1 LSNARQRVNGFG
13 LVGNL
18 ELGKLVKHQHPK
30 PKPSRQIRG
39 KSRESLMGGNLFKL
53 GRKPRLEYLEI
64 EAEIRAYLDQKIG
77 GTYRIPRFYG
87 DKPDFGDL
95 DILISDTV
103 ANESWHN
110 LRLEITKD
118 LGITQFKA
126 VGHVF
131 STVYRDLQVDFFVTP
146 QQYLES
152 CSRFMSFNDL
162 GNLLGKICRRFNL
175 KYGEHGLAYVYR
187 RSDNPHYKQDL
198 EISTDFARICEF
210 LGLEFD
216 VWRRGFESLEVMF
229 EWVIASPY
237 FSVAPYQQMDA
248 TLKKREQ
255 QRSTMQKFVE
265 YLERHSITKTF
276 DFQARDSYLEM
287 IDAFFPEANLKT
299 QIQLEQDKETRALSF
314 AQKFNGK
321 LVGSL
326 LPQLEG
332 KTLGAFI
339 VGFKNSIQDFEDF
352 VLEQDQHA
360 INEQILEF
368 AKTFKV

>member
-1 LSNARQRVNGFG
+1 
-13 LVGNL
+13 
-18 ELGKLVKHQHPK
+18 
-30 PKPSRQIRG
+30 
-39 KSRESLMGGNLFKL
+39 MGGNLFKL

-64 EAEIRAYLDQKIG
+64 EAEIRMYLDQKIG
-77 GTYRIPRFYG
+77 DTYRIPRFYG

-95 DILISDTV
+95 DILISDSV
-103 ANESWHN
+103 ANETWQN
-110 LRLEITKD
+110 LRLEIVKD

-131 STVYRDLQVDFFVTP
+131 STVYRNLQVDFFVT
-146 QQYLES
+146 QKQYLES
-152 CSRFMSFNDL
+152 CYHFMSFNDL

-187 RSDNPHYKQDL
+187 RTDNPHYKQDL
-198 EISTDFARICEF
+198 EITVDFARICDF

-216 VWRRGFESLEVMF
+216 LWNQGFESLEVMF
-229 EWVIASPY
+229 DWVIASPY

-255 QRSTMQKFVE
+255 HRTTMQKFVE
-265 YLERHSITKTF
+265 YLEQNGINKTF
-276 DFQARDSYLEM
+276 DFQPRESYLEQ
-287 IDAFFPEANLKT
+287 IDAFFPEANLKS
-299 QIQLEQDKETRALSF
+299 QIQLEQDKETRASIF
-314 AQKFNGK
+314 AERFNGK

-339 VGFKNSIQDFEDF
+339 VQFKNSIEDFESF
-352 VLEQDQHA
+352 ILEHDQHA

>member
-1 LSNARQRVNGFG
+1 
-13 LVGNL
+13 
-18 ELGKLVKHQHPK
+18 
-30 PKPSRQIRG
+30 
-39 KSRESLMGGNLFKL
+39 MGGNLFKL

-64 EAEIRAYLDQKIG
+64 EAEIRSYLDQKVG
-77 GTYRIPRFYG
+77 DTYRIPRFYG

-95 DILISDTV
+95 DILVSDSV
-103 ANESWHN
+103 ANESWHA

-146 QQYLES
+146 EEYLQS
-152 CSRFMSFNDL
+152 CYHFMSFNDL

-187 RSDNPHYKQDL
+187 RTDNPHYKQDL
-198 EISTDFARICEF
+198 EITTDFARICNF

-216 VWRRGFESLEVMF
+216 LWQNGFESLEVMF
-229 EWVIASPY
+229 DWVIASPY
-237 FSVAPYQQMDA
+237 FSVAPYQKMDA

-255 QRSTMQKFVE
+255 HRTTMQKFVE
-265 YLERHSITKTF
+265 YLEQHSITKTF
-276 DFQARDSYLEM
+276 DFQPRESYLEM
-287 IDAFFPEANLKT
+287 IDAFFPEANLKA
-299 QIQLEQDKETRALSF
+299 QIQLELEKETRASIF

-321 LVGSL
+321 LVSNL

-332 KTLGAFI
+332 KSLGAFI
-339 VGFKNSIQDFEDF
+339 VQFKNSIQDFDNF
-352 VLEQDQHA
+352 ILEQDQNA
-360 INEQILEF
+360 INERILEF
-368 AKTFKV
+368 AKTFRV